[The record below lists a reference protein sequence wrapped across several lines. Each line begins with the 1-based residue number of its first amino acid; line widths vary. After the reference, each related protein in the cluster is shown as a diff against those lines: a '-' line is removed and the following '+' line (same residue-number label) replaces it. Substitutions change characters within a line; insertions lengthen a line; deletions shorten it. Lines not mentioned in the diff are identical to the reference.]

1 MRKTNFYHQKR
12 HFKNTICKN
21 CKTINKIEQN
31 MLCPFYNKSLSY
43 NKIHKIKRL
52 MNDNIQ
58 AVRLS
63 AEGN

>member
-1 MRKTNFYHQKR
+1 
-12 HFKNTICKN
+12 
-21 CKTINKIEQN
+21 
-31 MLCPFYNKSLSY
+31 MLCLFYNKSLFHS
-43 NKIHKIKRL
+43 KIHKVKQV